1 MGFLEMIV
9 RLKRVERWEME
20 ESAEA
25 VRLRRWMRREVMVKV
40 GR

>member
-1 MGFLEMIV
+1 M
-9 RLKRVERWEME
+9 RLRRVERWEME
-20 ESAEA
+20 ESAEV